1 LEEDLKLEGYPTV
14 NIKKRGTPIQMALI
28 EIERKYKSTQ
38 HFDRIA
44 QTESNDPMPPM
55 PIILTHPEKL

>member
-1 LEEDLKLEGYPTV
+1 LEEDLKEEGYPTV

-28 EIERKYKSTQ
+28 EIERTQ